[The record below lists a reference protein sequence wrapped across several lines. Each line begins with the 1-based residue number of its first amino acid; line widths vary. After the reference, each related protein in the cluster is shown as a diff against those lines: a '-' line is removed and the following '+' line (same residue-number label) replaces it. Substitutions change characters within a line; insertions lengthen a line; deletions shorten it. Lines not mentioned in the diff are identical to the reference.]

1 MTSAAPRNTIA
12 TKLAVKATVRLRT
25 LLLATAAVASASG
38 ANALEYSYRMVA
50 KNVAVVDAAGD
61 FMSDEPDR
69 FNAWLAHLSFPLYL
83 PDDPNPPTDGAK
95 LAAVVFNS
103 PGGAAEGGF
112 AWAKYAEAHSINTGV
127 AAGGRCA
134 SICVVAWAAG
144 AHKSATPDASIGVHA
159 ASYSG
164 NASIGSAMQWNIEA
178 TGTKLIATYLAQH
191 GAPQSV
197 VLATVTTPPVSIH
210 WLTPDEIAAWHVNVT
225 Y

>member
-12 TKLAVKATVRLRT
+12 TKLAMKATVRLRT

-38 ANALEYSYRMVA
+38 ANALEYSYRVVA

-61 FMSDEPDR
+61 FMPNEPD
-69 FNAWLAHLSFPLYL
+69 FMAHLSFPLYL
-83 PDDPNPPTDGAK
+83 PDASNPPAYGAK

-144 AHKSATPDASIGVHA
+144 AHKSATPDASVGVHA

-197 VLATVTTPPVSIH
+197 VLATVTTPPISIH
-210 WLTPDEIAAWHVNVT
+210 WLTPDEIVAWHVNVT